1 MLEFLTKSLI
11 FMELELR
18 KVRHD
23 PIDIFVRSI
32 QPALW
37 IIVFGSIF
45 SRIRDLPTDGIP
57 YIQFMTPGILAQ
69 SVMFMA
75 IFTGISIVWER
86 DLGQMSKLLAA
97 PVPRSSIAIGKALAA
112 GVRGLMQALTIFALA
127 IVLQIPIIFN
137 PLYIIAVILV
147 VFALGAAFASVSTFI
162 ALVLKTRDRVM
173 GVSQIMTMPLFFAS
187 NALYPISS
195 SLVRLITY
203 LKLFDSRVASVQ
215 NIIFQRVR
223 WGRWDLN
230 PRPLPRVRL
239 GFDTEPLQV
248 PPLQKIHH
256 PIVSEPVC

>member
-1 MLEFLTKSLI
+1 MFEIITKSI
-11 FMELELR
+11 VFMELELR
-18 KVRHD
+18 KIRHD
-23 PIDIFVRSI
+23 PVDIFVRSI

-45 SRIRDLPTDGIP
+45 SRIRNLPTDGIP

-75 IFTGISIVWER
+75 IFIGISIVWER

-112 GVRGLMQALTIFALA
+112 GVRGLMQAATIFALA

-137 PLYIIAVILV
+137 PAYIIAVILV

-173 GVSQIMTMPLFFAS
+173 GVSQVMTMPLFFAS
-187 NALYPISS
+187 NALYPISLMPAWLQAIALVNPLSYVVSAIRALLVTGNLSRLPIDLLGVTLTSILFIGLS
-195 SLVRLITY
+195 SLAFR
-203 LKLFDSRVASVQ
+203 RV
-215 NIIFQRVR
+215 
-223 WGRWDLN
+223 GD
-230 PRPLPRVRL
+230 
-239 GFDTEPLQV
+239 
-248 PPLQKIHH
+248 
-256 PIVSEPVC
+256 

>member
-32 QPALW
+32 QPAIW

-45 SRIRDLPTDGIP
+45 SRIRDIPTGGIP

-112 GVRGLMQALTIFALA
+112 GVRGLMQAATIFALA
-127 IVLQIPIIFN
+127 IVLQIPIIYN

-162 ALVLKTRDRVM
+162 ALMFKTRDRVM
-173 GVSQIMTMPLFFAS
+173 GVSQVITMPLFFAS
-187 NALYPISS
+187 NALYPISLMPPWLQAVALVNPLSYVVSALRALLITGDLSHLPIDILGVTITTILFIGLS
-195 SLVRLITY
+195 SLAFR
-203 LKLFDSRVASVQ
+203 RV
-215 NIIFQRVR
+215 
-223 WGRWDLN
+223 GD
-230 PRPLPRVRL
+230 
-239 GFDTEPLQV
+239 
-248 PPLQKIHH
+248 
-256 PIVSEPVC
+256 

>member
-1 MLEFLTKSLI
+1 
-11 FMELELR
+11 MELELR

-32 QPALW
+32 QPAIW

-45 SRIRDLPTDGIP
+45 SRIRDIPTGGIP

-112 GVRGLMQALTIFALA
+112 GVRGLMQAATIFALA
-127 IVLQIPIIFN
+127 IVLQIPIIYN

-162 ALVLKTRDRVM
+162 ALMFKTRDRVM
-173 GVSQIMTMPLFFAS
+173 GVSQVITMPLFFAS
-187 NALYPISS
+187 NALYPISLMPPWLQAVALVNPLSYVVSALRALLITGDLSHLPIDILGVTITTILFIGLS
-195 SLVRLITY
+195 SLAFR
-203 LKLFDSRVASVQ
+203 RV
-215 NIIFQRVR
+215 
-223 WGRWDLN
+223 GD
-230 PRPLPRVRL
+230 
-239 GFDTEPLQV
+239 
-248 PPLQKIHH
+248 
-256 PIVSEPVC
+256 

>member
-1 MLEFLTKSLI
+1 
-11 FMELELR
+11 MELELR

-32 QPALW
+32 QPAIW

-45 SRIRDLPTDGIP
+45 SRIRDIPTGGIP

-112 GVRGLMQALTIFALA
+112 GVRGLMQAATIFALA
-127 IVLQIPIIFN
+127 IVLQIPIIYN

-162 ALVLKTRDRVM
+162 ALMFKTRDRVM
-173 GVSQIMTMPLFFAS
+173 GVSQVITMPLFFAS
-187 NALYPISS
+187 NALYPISLMPPWLQAVALVNPLSYVVSALRALLITGDLSHLPIDILGVTITSILFIGLS
-195 SLVRLITY
+195 SLAFR
-203 LKLFDSRVASVQ
+203 RV
-215 NIIFQRVR
+215 
-223 WGRWDLN
+223 GD
-230 PRPLPRVRL
+230 
-239 GFDTEPLQV
+239 
-248 PPLQKIHH
+248 
-256 PIVSEPVC
+256 

>member
-45 SRIRDLPTDGIP
+45 SRIRDIPTGGIP

-112 GVRGLMQALTIFALA
+112 GVRGLMQAATIFALA
-127 IVLQIPIIFN
+127 IVLQIPIIYN

-162 ALVLKTRDRVM
+162 ALMFKTRDRVM
-173 GVSQIMTMPLFFAS
+173 GVSQVITMPLFFAS
-187 NALYPISS
+187 NALYPISLMPPWLQAVALVNPLSYVVSALRALLITGDLSHLPIDILGVTITTILFIGLS
-195 SLVRLITY
+195 SLAFR
-203 LKLFDSRVASVQ
+203 RV
-215 NIIFQRVR
+215 
-223 WGRWDLN
+223 GD
-230 PRPLPRVRL
+230 
-239 GFDTEPLQV
+239 
-248 PPLQKIHH
+248 
-256 PIVSEPVC
+256 

>member
-1 MLEFLTKSLI
+1 MLEIITKPLEIITKSLI
-11 FMELELR
+11 FTELELR

-112 GVRGLMQALTIFALA
+112 GVRGLMQAITIFALA

-187 NALYPISS
+187 NALYPISLMPPWLQAVA
-195 SLVRLITY
+195 LVNPLSYVVSALRALLITGD
-203 LKLFDSRVASVQ
+203 LSHLPIDLLGVAITS
-215 NIIFQRVR
+215 IIFISLSSIAFRRV
-223 WGRWDLN
+223 GD
-230 PRPLPRVRL
+230 
-239 GFDTEPLQV
+239 
-248 PPLQKIHH
+248 
-256 PIVSEPVC
+256 

>member
-1 MLEFLTKSLI
+1 
-11 FMELELR
+11 MELELR

-32 QPALW
+32 QPAIW

-45 SRIRDLPTDGIP
+45 SRIRDIPTGGIP

-112 GVRGLMQALTIFALA
+112 GVRGLMQAATIFALA
-127 IVLQIPIIFN
+127 IVLQIPIIYK

-162 ALVLKTRDRVM
+162 ALMFKTRDRVM
-173 GVSQIMTMPLFFAS
+173 GVSQVITMPLFFAS
-187 NALYPISS
+187 NALYPISLMPPWLQAVALVNPLSYVVSALRALLITGDLSHLPIDILGVTITSILFIGLS
-195 SLVRLITY
+195 SLAFR
-203 LKLFDSRVASVQ
+203 RV
-215 NIIFQRVR
+215 
-223 WGRWDLN
+223 GD
-230 PRPLPRVRL
+230 
-239 GFDTEPLQV
+239 
-248 PPLQKIHH
+248 
-256 PIVSEPVC
+256 

>member
-1 MLEFLTKSLI
+1 MLEILTKSLI
-11 FMELELR
+11 FTELELR

-23 PIDIFVRSI
+23 PIDILVRSI
-32 QPALW
+32 QPAIW

-137 PLYIIAVILV
+137 PLYIIGVILV

-162 ALVLKTRDRVM
+162 ALMLKTRDRVM
-173 GVSQIMTMPLFFAS
+173 GVSQVMTMPLFFAS
-187 NALYPISS
+187 NALYPIALMPPWLQAVA
-195 SLVRLITY
+195 LVNPLSYVVSALRALLITGD
-203 LKLFDSRVASVQ
+203 LSHLPIDLLGVALTG
-215 NIIFQRVR
+215 IIFISLSSIAFRRV
-223 WGRWDLN
+223 GD
-230 PRPLPRVRL
+230 
-239 GFDTEPLQV
+239 
-248 PPLQKIHH
+248 
-256 PIVSEPVC
+256 

>member
-1 MLEFLTKSLI
+1 
-11 FMELELR
+11 MELELR

-45 SRIRDLPTDGIP
+45 SRIRDIPTGGIP

-112 GVRGLMQALTIFALA
+112 GVRGLMQAATIFALA

-162 ALVLKTRDRVM
+162 ALMFKTRDRVM
-173 GVSQIMTMPLFFAS
+173 GVSQVITMPLFFAS
-187 NALYPISS
+187 NALYPISLMPPWLQAVALVNPLSYVVSALRALLITGDLSHLPIDLLGVTITCILFISLS
-195 SLVRLITY
+195 SLAFR
-203 LKLFDSRVASVQ
+203 RV
-215 NIIFQRVR
+215 
-223 WGRWDLN
+223 GD
-230 PRPLPRVRL
+230 
-239 GFDTEPLQV
+239 
-248 PPLQKIHH
+248 
-256 PIVSEPVC
+256 

>member
-1 MLEFLTKSLI
+1 MLEILTKSLI
-11 FMELELR
+11 FTELELR

-23 PIDIFVRSI
+23 PIDILVRSI
-32 QPALW
+32 QPAIW

-97 PVPRSSIAIGKALAA
+97 PVPRSSIAIGKAIAA

-137 PLYIIAVILV
+137 PLYIIGVILV
-147 VFALGAAFASVSTFI
+147 VFALGAAFASISTFI
-162 ALVLKTRDRVM
+162 ALMLKTRDRVM
-173 GVSQIMTMPLFFAS
+173 GVSQVMTMPLFFAS
-187 NALYPISS
+187 NALYPIALMPPWLQAVA
-195 SLVRLITY
+195 LVNPLSYVVSALRALLITGD
-203 LKLFDSRVASVQ
+203 LSHLPIDLLGVAITC
-215 NIIFQRVR
+215 IIFISLSSIAFRRV
-223 WGRWDLN
+223 GD
-230 PRPLPRVRL
+230 
-239 GFDTEPLQV
+239 
-248 PPLQKIHH
+248 
-256 PIVSEPVC
+256 

>member
-1 MLEFLTKSLI
+1 MLEIITKSLI
-11 FMELELR
+11 FTELELR

-162 ALVLKTRDRVM
+162 ALMFKTRDRVM
-173 GVSQIMTMPLFFAS
+173 GVSQVMTMPLFFAS
-187 NALYPISS
+187 NALYPISLMPPWLQAVALVNPLSYVVSALRALLITGDLSHLPIDLLGVTITSILFISLS
-195 SLVRLITY
+195 SLAFR
-203 LKLFDSRVASVQ
+203 RV
-215 NIIFQRVR
+215 
-223 WGRWDLN
+223 GD
-230 PRPLPRVRL
+230 
-239 GFDTEPLQV
+239 
-248 PPLQKIHH
+248 
-256 PIVSEPVC
+256 

>member
-1 MLEFLTKSLI
+1 MLEILTKSLI
-11 FMELELR
+11 FTELELR

-137 PLYIIAVILV
+137 PLYIIGVILV
-147 VFALGAAFASVSTFI
+147 VFALGAAFASISTFI
-162 ALVLKTRDRVM
+162 ALMLKTRDRVM
-173 GVSQIMTMPLFFAS
+173 GVSQVMTMPLFFAS
-187 NALYPISS
+187 NALYPIALMPPWLQAVA
-195 SLVRLITY
+195 LVNPLSYVVSALRALLITGD
-203 LKLFDSRVASVQ
+203 LSHLPIDLLGVAITC
-215 NIIFQRVR
+215 IIFISLSSIAFRRV
-223 WGRWDLN
+223 GD
-230 PRPLPRVRL
+230 
-239 GFDTEPLQV
+239 
-248 PPLQKIHH
+248 
-256 PIVSEPVC
+256 

>member
-1 MLEFLTKSLI
+1 MLEILTKSLI
-11 FMELELR
+11 FTELELR

-23 PIDIFVRSI
+23 PIDILVRSI
-32 QPALW
+32 QPAIW

-137 PLYIIAVILV
+137 PLYIIGVILV
-147 VFALGAAFASVSTFI
+147 VFALGAAFASISTFI
-162 ALVLKTRDRVM
+162 ALMLKTRDRVM
-173 GVSQIMTMPLFFAS
+173 GVSQVMTMPLFFAS
-187 NALYPISS
+187 NALYPIALMPPWLQAVA
-195 SLVRLITY
+195 LVNPLSYVVSALRALLITGD
-203 LKLFDSRVASVQ
+203 LSHLPIDLLGVAITC
-215 NIIFQRVR
+215 IIFISLSSIAFRRV
-223 WGRWDLN
+223 GD
-230 PRPLPRVRL
+230 
-239 GFDTEPLQV
+239 
-248 PPLQKIHH
+248 
-256 PIVSEPVC
+256 

>member
-1 MLEFLTKSLI
+1 MLEIITKSLI
-11 FMELELR
+11 FAELELR

-187 NALYPISS
+187 NALYPISLMPPWLQAVA
-195 SLVRLITY
+195 LVNPLSYVVSALRALLITGD
-203 LKLFDSRVASVQ
+203 LSHLPIDLLGVTITS
-215 NIIFQRVR
+215 IIFISLSSIAFRRV
-223 WGRWDLN
+223 GD
-230 PRPLPRVRL
+230 
-239 GFDTEPLQV
+239 
-248 PPLQKIHH
+248 
-256 PIVSEPVC
+256 

>member
-32 QPALW
+32 QPAIW

-45 SRIRDLPTDGIP
+45 SRIRDIPTGGIP

-112 GVRGLMQALTIFALA
+112 GVRGLMQAATIFALA
-127 IVLQIPIIFN
+127 IVLQIPIIYN

-147 VFALGAAFASVSTFI
+147 VFALGAAFASISTFI
-162 ALVLKTRDRVM
+162 ALMFKTRDRVM
-173 GVSQIMTMPLFFAS
+173 GVSQVITMPLFFAS
-187 NALYPISS
+187 NALYPISLMPPWLQAVALVNPLSYVVSALRALLITGDLSHLPIDILGVTITTILFIGLS
-195 SLVRLITY
+195 SLAFR
-203 LKLFDSRVASVQ
+203 RV
-215 NIIFQRVR
+215 
-223 WGRWDLN
+223 GD
-230 PRPLPRVRL
+230 
-239 GFDTEPLQV
+239 
-248 PPLQKIHH
+248 
-256 PIVSEPVC
+256 

>member
-1 MLEFLTKSLI
+1 MLEIITKSLI
-11 FMELELR
+11 FTELELR

-187 NALYPISS
+187 NALLRCFSS
-195 SLVRLITY
+195 TSLADNRGPLPSTDRSLGGNY
-203 LKLFDSRVASVQ
+203 NKYYFYQPFFDS
-215 NIIFQRVR
+215 
-223 WGRWDLN
+223 L
-230 PRPLPRVRL
+230 
-239 GFDTEPLQV
+239 
-248 PPLQKIHH
+248 
-256 PIVSEPVC
+256 

>member
-1 MLEFLTKSLI
+1 MLEIITKSLI
-11 FMELELR
+11 FTELELR

-162 ALVLKTRDRVM
+162 ALMFKTRDRVM
-173 GVSQIMTMPLFFAS
+173 GVSQVMTMPLFFAS
-187 NALYPISS
+187 NALYPISLMPPWLQVVALFNPLSYVVSALRALLITGDLSHLPIDLLGVTITSILFISLS
-195 SLVRLITY
+195 SLAFR
-203 LKLFDSRVASVQ
+203 RV
-215 NIIFQRVR
+215 
-223 WGRWDLN
+223 GD
-230 PRPLPRVRL
+230 
-239 GFDTEPLQV
+239 
-248 PPLQKIHH
+248 
-256 PIVSEPVC
+256 

>member
-32 QPALW
+32 QPAIW

-45 SRIRDLPTDGIP
+45 SRIRDIPTGGIP

-112 GVRGLMQALTIFALA
+112 GVRGLMQAATIFALA
-127 IVLQIPIIFN
+127 IVLQIPIIYN

-162 ALVLKTRDRVM
+162 ALMFKTRDRVM
-173 GVSQIMTMPLFFAS
+173 GVSQVITMPLFFAS
-187 NALYPISS
+187 NALYPISLMPPWLQAVALVNPLSYVVSALRALLITGDRSHLPIDILGVTITSILFIGLS
-195 SLVRLITY
+195 SLAFR
-203 LKLFDSRVASVQ
+203 RV
-215 NIIFQRVR
+215 
-223 WGRWDLN
+223 GD
-230 PRPLPRVRL
+230 
-239 GFDTEPLQV
+239 
-248 PPLQKIHH
+248 
-256 PIVSEPVC
+256 

>member
-1 MLEFLTKSLI
+1 
-11 FMELELR
+11 MELELR

-37 IIVFGSIF
+37 IVVFGSIF
-45 SRIRDLPTDGIP
+45 SQIRELPTGGIP
-57 YIQFMTPGILAQ
+57 YLQFMTPGILAQ

-112 GVRGLMQALTIFALA
+112 GVRGLMQAATIFALA

-137 PLYIIAVILV
+137 PLYIIAVIVV

-162 ALVLKTRDRVM
+162 ALMLKTRDRVM
-173 GVSQIMTMPLFFAS
+173 GVSQVMTMPLFFAS
-187 NALYPISS
+187 NALYPISLMPAWLQAVALVNPLSYVVSAIRALLVTGDLSHLPIDLLGVAITCILFISLS
-195 SLVRLITY
+195 SLAFR
-203 LKLFDSRVASVQ
+203 RV
-215 NIIFQRVR
+215 
-223 WGRWDLN
+223 GD
-230 PRPLPRVRL
+230 
-239 GFDTEPLQV
+239 
-248 PPLQKIHH
+248 
-256 PIVSEPVC
+256 

>member
-32 QPALW
+32 QPAIW

-45 SRIRDLPTDGIP
+45 SRIRDIPTGGIP

-112 GVRGLMQALTIFALA
+112 GVRGLMQAATIFALA
-127 IVLQIPIIFN
+127 IVLQIPIIYN

-162 ALVLKTRDRVM
+162 ALMFKTRDRVM
-173 GVSQIMTMPLFFAS
+173 GVSQVITMPLFFAS
-187 NALYPISS
+187 NALYPISLMPPWLQAVALVNPLSYVVSALRALLITGDLSHLPIDILGVTITSILFIGLS
-195 SLVRLITY
+195 SLAFR
-203 LKLFDSRVASVQ
+203 RV
-215 NIIFQRVR
+215 
-223 WGRWDLN
+223 GD
-230 PRPLPRVRL
+230 
-239 GFDTEPLQV
+239 
-248 PPLQKIHH
+248 
-256 PIVSEPVC
+256 

>member
-45 SRIRDLPTDGIP
+45 SRIRDIPTGGIP

-112 GVRGLMQALTIFALA
+112 GVRGLMQAATIFALA

-147 VFALGAAFASVSTFI
+147 VFALGAAFASLSTFI
-162 ALVLKTRDRVM
+162 ALMFKTRDRVM
-173 GVSQIMTMPLFFAS
+173 GVSQVITMPLFFAS
-187 NALYPISS
+187 NALYPISLMPPWLQAVALVNPLSYVVSALRALLITGDLSHLPIDILGVTITTILFIGLS
-195 SLVRLITY
+195 SLAFR
-203 LKLFDSRVASVQ
+203 RV
-215 NIIFQRVR
+215 
-223 WGRWDLN
+223 GD
-230 PRPLPRVRL
+230 
-239 GFDTEPLQV
+239 
-248 PPLQKIHH
+248 
-256 PIVSEPVC
+256 